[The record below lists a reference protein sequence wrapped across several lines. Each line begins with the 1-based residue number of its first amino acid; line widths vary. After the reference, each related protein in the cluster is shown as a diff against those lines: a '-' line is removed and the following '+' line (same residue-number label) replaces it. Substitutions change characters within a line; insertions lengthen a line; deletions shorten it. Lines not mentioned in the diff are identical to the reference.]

1 MELITSEALQTLESY
16 KSYIMNYNLPLLG
29 FNSSQKILK
38 GFKEKK
44 YTTGIL
50 YLQPADSVSRKTLC
64 PFATVA
70 DCKDDCL
77 GKKSGRLAM
86 NKSQLAMTRR
96 TIQYLTDPD
105 GFKERLRA
113 EILKNKKDN
122 YCIRLNGTSDID
134 WSDLISSLPDVQFYD
149 YSKVLKRVER
159 NKLNNYHLTYSA
171 SFVSNKMVNET
182 KKAFNLGLN
191 IALPLNT
198 KEAKGEFKRP
208 TSITI
213 NGERRK
219 LNNFDTTDLR
229 FLDENGSIGTLLRKG
244 SSIKQ
249 RLSEMT
255 RPSFFGN
262 INTLGLLA

>member
-1 MELITSEALQTLESY
+1 
-16 KSYIMNYNLPLLG
+16 MN
-29 FNSSQKILK
+29 Q
-38 GFKEKK
+38 
-44 YTTGIL
+44 
-50 YLQPADSVSRKTLC
+50 
-64 PFATVA
+64 
-70 DCKDDCL
+70 
-77 GKKSGRLAM
+77 
-86 NKSQLAMTRR
+86 SQLAMTRR

-208 TSITI
+208 ASIII

-229 FLDENGSIGTLLRKG
+229 FLEENGSIGTLLRKG

>member
-105 GFKERLRA
+105 AFKERLRA

-149 YSKVLKRVER
+149 YSKILKRVER

-208 TSITI
+208 ASIII

-219 LNNFDTTDLR
+219 LNNFVTTALR

>member
-113 EILKNKKDN
+113 EIL
-122 YCIRLNGTSDID
+122 ID

-208 TSITI
+208 ASIII